1 MPESVCNCIRSVQR
15 RALSV
20 FKINALPAVVLAG
33 LFVAATPIVS
43 FAQSQ
48 GEERLVDGEMLRDP
62 MQPVSAYRNNRTAID
77 VLPELPNRSDFT
89 VNFVRAG
96 GSSPVA
102 VINNRSLTV
111 GDELSGMRIMEIR
124 AGEVVLA
131 ASGQEYVLT
140 TFGSAVRTPVR
151 TPAGGDSDATTE

>member
-1 MPESVCNCIRSVQR
+1 MFKIRS
-15 RALSV
+15 LSV
-20 FKINALPAVVLAG
+20 LLCFALIPVIA
-33 LFVAATPIVS
+33 S
-43 FAQSQ
+43 SQSQNRSQ
-48 GEERLVDGEMLRDP
+48 GEQRLIDGEMFRDP
-62 MQPVSAYRNNRTAID
+62 MQPMSAYRNNATAVD

-102 VINNRSLTV
+102 VINNQSLTV

-151 TPAGGDSDATTE
+151 TPASESDSNANTD

>member
-1 MPESVCNCIRSVQR
+1 MFKM
-15 RALSV
+15 RAFRAAILVGLVVASTSG
-20 FKINALPAVVLAG
+20 ALH
-33 LFVAATPIVS
+33 
-43 FAQSQ
+43 AQSQ
-48 GEERLVDGEMLRDP
+48 GEERLIDGEMLRDP
-62 MQPVSAYRNNRTAID
+62 MQPVSAYRRNFQTATD

-96 GSSPVA
+96 GRSPVA
-102 VINNRSLTV
+102 VINNQTLTI
-111 GDELSGMRIMEIR
+111 GDELSGMRIMDIR

-151 TPAGGDSDATTE
+151 AATGAGGSNANTE

>member
-1 MPESVCNCIRSVQR
+1 
-15 RALSV
+15 V
-20 FKINALPAVVLAG
+20 FKIRTLSVLLCFALAPV
-33 LFVAATPIVS
+33 IVNS
-43 FAQSQ
+43 QSQDRSQ
-48 GEERLVDGEMLRDP
+48 GEQRLIDGEMFRDP
-62 MQPVSAYRNNRTAID
+62 MQPVSAYRNNTTALD

-102 VINNRSLTV
+102 VINDQPLTV

-151 TPAGGDSDATTE
+151 TPASEGDGNANTD

>member
-1 MPESVCNCIRSVQR
+1 M
-15 RALSV
+15 
-20 FKINALPAVVLAG
+20 FKINALLAVVAAG
-33 LFVAATPIVS
+33 FFAAVTPIML

-48 GEERLVDGEMLRDP
+48 GEERLIDGEMLRDP

>member
-1 MPESVCNCIRSVQR
+1 MFNRGARTLS
-15 RALSV
+15 ALLITGILLV
-20 FKINALPAVVLAG
+20 FAPM
-33 LFVAATPIVS
+33 FV
-43 FAQSQ
+43 FGQSQ
-48 GEERLVDGEMLRDP
+48 GEERVIDGEVFRDP
-62 MQPVSAYRNNRTAID
+62 MQPVSAYRNSGAAVD

-102 VINNRSLTV
+102 VINNQSLTV

-151 TPAGGDSDATTE
+151 TSANEGGSDANTD

>member
-1 MPESVCNCIRSVQR
+1 MQESACSFIHLAQR

-20 FKINALPAVVLAG
+20 FKINALLAVVVAG
-33 LFVAATPIVS
+33 LFAAVTPILS

-48 GEERLVDGEMLRDP
+48 GEERLIDGEMLRDP

>member
-1 MPESVCNCIRSVQR
+1 MFKIRT
-15 RALSV
+15 LSV
-20 FKINALPAVVLAG
+20 LLCFAL
-33 LFVAATPIVS
+33 TPVIAS
-43 FAQSQ
+43 SQSQDRSQ
-48 GEERLVDGEMLRDP
+48 GEQRLIDGEMLRDP
-62 MQPVSAYRNNRTAID
+62 MQPVSAYRNNTTAMDI
-77 VLPELPNRSDFT
+77 LPELPNRSDFT

-151 TPAGGDSDATTE
+151 TPVSEGGSDANTD

>member
-1 MPESVCNCIRSVQR
+1 MPESVCNCTHLAQR

-20 FKINALPAVVLAG
+20 FKIKALLAVVVAG
-33 LFVAATPIVS
+33 LLVAVTPIMS

-48 GEERLVDGEMLRDP
+48 GEERLIDGEMLRDP